1 VTTSGFKRSISI
13 LLIHFPVR
21 EQLRNQEGRV
31 LVNIASSDCGFYVAL
46 VNSQPRTLTTWNALV
61 ILGSCIFPPSN
72 GRDEDRRYM
81 NNVTPHSLKSTIA
94 FVIIKSHLKSASLIS
109 AHP

>member
-13 LLIHFPVR
+13 LLIYFPVR

-46 VNSQPRTLTTWNALV
+46 VNSQPGTPLV